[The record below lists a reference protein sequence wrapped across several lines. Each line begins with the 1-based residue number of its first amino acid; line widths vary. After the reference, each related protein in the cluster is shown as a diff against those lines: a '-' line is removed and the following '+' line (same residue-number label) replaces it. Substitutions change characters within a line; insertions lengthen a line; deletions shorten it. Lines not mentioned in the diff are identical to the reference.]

1 MLMNKQ
7 ESKYF
12 NTAMLM
18 DEALLYLL
26 DKKDYDYITVK
37 EICAKA
43 GVNRSTFY
51 LHYDSID
58 ELLEE
63 TLDYVIKKFV
73 SYFNVDTKDFISSID
88 KLDRKDL
95 VLINNKY
102 LVPYLNFVK
111 ENKKIFTVVFK
122 KPGVMRAHEAYSSLE
137 KYILNPILDKY
148 GVPDYKK
155 KYMLQFYV
163 EGIMAIVKIWVIND
177 CNDEIDTIIKIIEEC
192 VRA

>member
-1 MLMNKQ
+1 MNKQ

-73 SYFNVDTKDFISSID
+73 SYFNVDTKDFINNID